1 MVPALDA
8 LIAFLRPALLGVAVV
23 LAGVATV
30 DWMVRTQRI
39 NPFGRI
45 ARLFR
50 TAVDPLMLPIE
61 KRVVRAGGL
70 PANAPWW
77 TLMALAIGGIVLLA
91 ALSLIRNQA
100 ATVVGSVNDGARGI
114 YRLAVSWVVTLFQ
127 IAIVVRVVSSWIHF
141 RPGAWYSRWS
151 YRLSEPIL
159 HPIRRVVPLIG
170 MVDISPIIGW
180 FALSLVEMVLLSLW

>member
-1 MVPALDA
+1 MVAFLDA
-8 LIAFLRPALLGVAVV
+8 LIGFLRPALLGVAVV

-39 NPFGRI
+39 NPFGRV

-91 ALSLIRNQA
+91 ALGLIRNQA
-100 ATVVGSVNDGARGI
+100 ASVAGSINMGPRGI
-114 YRLAVSWVVTLFQ
+114 YRLAVSWLVTILQ

-151 YRLSEPIL
+151 YRLSEPVL
-159 HPIRRVVPLIG
+159 RPIRRVVPLIG

-180 FALSLVEMVLLSLW
+180 FALSLVEIVLLSLW